1 MSEHLEVSRSLD
13 GERLDRA
20 LSLLWSIPRT
30 EAADLIAS
38 NKVLISGRVVRTKS
52 YRLSEGDNVELT
64 EAPYRPERL
73 PQAEPNSLIDLVY
86 FDEYFAVV
94 NKRAGQV
101 VHPGSGVTDGT
112 MVSAMLGRFPTMVSL
127 GERERP
133 GVVHRLDKGTS
144 GLMLFGLEEMAFE
157 ALKSSVAAREVSRT
171 YIALV
176 SGHLEASRGRIDA
189 PISRSRRDPRKMEV
203 SDEGKE
209 AESLYQLLERFEE
222 PYPASLVEVTLLTGR
237 THQIRV
243 HMTAIGHP
251 IIGDGI
257 YGSKIGSEL
266 ERPFLHSYRLAF
278 HHPRW
283 GSELEFHSELPLEL
297 TEALGGFH

>member
-30 EAADLIAS
+30 EAADLISS
-38 NKVLISGRVVRTKS
+38 NKVSISGRVVTTKS
-52 YRLSEGDNVELT
+52 YRLSEGDSVELT
-64 EAPYRPERL
+64 EAPRRPERL
-73 PQAEPNSLIDLVY
+73 PHAEPNSLIDLVY
-86 FDEYFAVV
+86 YDEYLAVV

-101 VHPGSGVTDGT
+101 VHPGSGVIDGT
-112 MVSAMLGRFPTMVSL
+112 MVSAMLARFPTMVSL

-144 GLMLFGLEEMAFE
+144 GLMLFGLEEVAFE

-176 SGHLEASRGRIDA
+176 SGHLEATRGRIDA

-209 AESLYQLLERFEE
+209 AESLYRLLETFAE
-222 PYPASLVEVTLLTGR
+222 PFPASLVEVTLLTGR

-251 IIGDGI
+251 IIGDSI
-257 YGSKIGSEL
+257 YGSKIDSEL
-266 ERPFLHSYRLAF
+266 GRPFLHSHRLVLQ
-278 HHPRW
+278 HPHW
-283 GSELEFHSELPLEL
+283 QGKLEFVSELPSEL
-297 TEALGGFH
+297 SNELGGFH